1 MKKYL
6 IEWET
11 DFCEDFPERQGES
24 IIEAE
29 NEEEAAK
36 KFNVFHAV
44 IFNIREVKE

>member
-11 DFCEDFPERQGES
+11 CFCEDYPERLGAY
-24 IIEAE
+24 IVEAE

-36 KFNVFHAV
+36 TFNVFHAV
-44 IFNIREVKE
+44 ITSIREVK